1 MFLIVY
7 LSIKTCF
14 LTNLNTDLYH
24 VRGAPLKKNFFFIQ
38 SKSIE
43 WKSQQLPG
51 EKKMTRWETHLVVL
65 FLKKKSGRGHRLLG
79 AGLILIHIRWFNE

>member
-24 VRGAPLKKNFFFIQ
+24 VRGAPY
-38 SKSIE
+38 
-43 WKSQQLPG
+43 
-51 EKKMTRWETHLVVL
+51 
-65 FLKKKSGRGHRLLG
+65 KKKIFLMVEESGFPFSSHLSSPGSS
-79 AGLILIHIRWFNE
+79 